1 MAMGNCSE
9 PFGNI
14 SLHELAWRHFIFFG
28 DVNFHFHDVGR
39 CNVVLSHQNLTKKH
53 VNASV
58 TVKVLDGIS
67 CHVMAE
73 NWQHLN
79 RKLAFSSV
87 LVC

>member
-1 MAMGNCSE
+1 MMLDGVTS
-9 PFGNI
+9 FSRI
-14 SLHELAWRHFIFFG
+14 KIL
-28 DVNFHFHDVGR
+28 
-39 CNVVLSHQNLTKKH
+39 QKH

-67 CHVMAE
+67 CHVVAE

>member
-1 MAMGNCSE
+1 MMLDGVTS
-9 PFGNI
+9 FSRI
-14 SLHELAWRHFIFFG
+14 K
-28 DVNFHFHDVGR
+28 
-39 CNVVLSHQNLTKKH
+39 NLQKH

-79 RKLAFSSV
+79 RKLAFSRFLCARIEIES
-87 LVC
+87 C

>member
-14 SLHELAWRHFIFFG
+14 SLHVLAWRHFIFLVTSISISMMLDGVTSFS
-28 DVNFHFHDVGR
+28 R
-39 CNVVLSHQNLTKKH
+39 IKILQKH